1 MSIVLHLTKTDNLNL
16 LDSNGNSVDLSI
28 EQGADYNKIVI
39 QEPGDLTTIDPNYN
53 PLNAGTGNKSY
64 AYTVNGSIRK
74 NYADLEPNEPPL
86 VNWYFETFVYDPTSN
101 LTTITPTLSAI
112 QTASLPHTNNRK
124 STKETPIPGNNI
136 YVYDIWVSLTARI
149 NQPIQWG
156 GAFPEVVLVDTIPP
170 EGTIVDLTASLQQNF
185 LGPSLN
191 KAPTLLEI
199 TSLWYFNF
207 DEQGNLVTT
216 QNNIPVIAGYL
227 SGINSADLEQNPLT
241 FAQLV
246 NKGISY
252 IDYQDGTIRVLPGT
266 VLELSPHNTSGLSI
280 YFSYNA
286 KLLFKN
292 QKIAS
297 GYVEVSPRVTEPN
310 RTIGWNG

>member
-16 LDSNGNSVDLSI
+16 LDANGNPVDLSI
-28 EQGADYNKIVI
+28 EQGANYNKVVI
-39 QEPGDLTTIDPNYN
+39 QDPKDLTTVDPNFN
-53 PLNAGTGNKSY
+53 PLNAGTNNKSY

-74 NYADLEPNEPPL
+74 NYADSEPNEPPL
-86 VNWYFETFVYDPTSN
+86 VNWYFETFVYDPTSD
-101 LTTITPTLSAI
+101 LTTIIPTLSAT
-112 QTASLPHTNNRK
+112 QSASLPHTNNRK
-124 STKETPIPGNNI
+124 SSKETPIPGNNI

-149 NQPIQWG
+149 DRPTQWG
-156 GAFPEVVLVDTIPP
+156 AFFPEVVLDTIPP
-170 EGTIVDLTASLQQNF
+170 EGTIVDLAANLQQNY
-185 LGPSLN
+185 LGSN

-199 TSLWYFNF
+199 QSLWYFNF

-216 QNNIPVIAGYL
+216 QGGDPTPIIAGYL
-227 SGINSADLEQNPLT
+227 SGINSTDLEQNPLT

-246 NKGISY
+246 NNGISY

-266 VLELSPHNTSGLSI
+266 VLESSPHNPSGTSI

-286 KLLFKN
+286 HLLFKN
-292 QKIAS
+292 TKIAS